1 MKKPAVFLCILIA
14 LVVVTSITVYLSF
27 YYAAKHREETIG
39 SHISQN
45 HIVTNETILFFA
57 VSINIFLFIIFNKNS
72 FYFIPILS
80 FI

>member
-27 YYAAKHREETIG
+27 YYAAKHRDETIG

-45 HIVTNETILFFA
+45 HIVTNKTI
-57 VSINIFLFIIFNKNS
+57 
-72 FYFIPILS
+72 YFSLYQ
-80 FI
+80 

>member
-39 SHISQN
+39 SHFSPT
-45 HIVTNETILFFA
+45 HIVTNDTI
-57 VSINIFLFIIFNKNS
+57 
-72 FYFIPILS
+72 YFSLYH
-80 FI
+80 